1 MWRSQSPLP
10 SLPQP
15 PASLSMSTSTYPSS
29 STWPSSSLVSERTLW
44 RMEGASQSPWEIDMQ
59 GSQSWSGR
67 EKGVNYTLSLQ
78 QQLSL

>member
-15 PASLSMSTSTYPSS
+15 PASLSMSTSTYPS
-29 STWPSSSLVSERTLW
+29 SSSLVSERTLW